1 MCFRWTGCLIRRID
15 YIPFDELAKACSMP
29 QDVSSFILCG
39 SSSPPCMLWLGH
51 QNRIAEETFPQ
62 LLSFYVRWL
71 QDQCWTSLQHSGI
84 AAACRAKVHASET
97 QTLRLLH
104 PPKATRA
111 SEYKGTIVWVAIA
124 SRLREVVEENAD
136 VDNAFYK
143 HFPAGTLHLVES
155 SDVTNMKFKL
165 SPALSMSPPTSRT
178 TEATSSHIPIPGAL
192 VMSDEAL
199 PYVHYVCVCVL
210 FFFFQ

>member
-84 AAACRAKVHASET
+84 AAACRARIHASEP
-97 QTLRLLH
+97 QTLRLLN

-165 SPALSMSPPTSRT
+165 SPALSMSPPTSQT
-178 TEATSSHIPIPGAL
+178 TAPTSSHIPMPGAL
-192 VMSDEAL
+192 LMSDEAL
-199 PYVHYVCVCVL
+199 PCVCVCI
-210 FFFFQ
+210 FFR